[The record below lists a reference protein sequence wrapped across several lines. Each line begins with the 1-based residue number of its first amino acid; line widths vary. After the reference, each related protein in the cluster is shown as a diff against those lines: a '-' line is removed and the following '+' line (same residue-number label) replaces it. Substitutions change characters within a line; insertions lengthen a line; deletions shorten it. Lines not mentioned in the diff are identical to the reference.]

1 MVTQN
6 SSSQTKTSTR
16 IFVGFMAFLML
27 ASTIGLYASIV
38 MRSQNPASNDSSD
51 AQARLDANIQR
62 QQEAVAEQA
71 LELSAQWFDKFVQHK
86 SEVRAFNAA
95 SVTALATRDIT
106 VGDGAEITA
115 DFTDYSMYYI
125 GWLPD
130 ETIFD
135 SSFDDAANPTSLKA
149 PLPGSGS
156 YIEGWNEGVIGMRVG
171 GVREITIPSE
181 KGYGA
186 EGQGESIPPNSPLK
200 FIVMA
205 IPAVE
210 TPPFPAGTFALC
222 KEAYAGMYEGDT
234 AELCAMM
241 GYDNE
246 EQ

>member
-6 SSSQTKTSTR
+6 STNQTKTSTR
-16 IFVGFMAFLML
+16 IFVGFMAFLMV

-38 MRSQNPASNDSSD
+38 LRAQNPGEPQTATEAQTRLQAMTQEQEEAAS
-51 AQARLDANIQR
+51 Q
-62 QQEAVAEQA
+62 QA
-71 LELSAQWFDKFVQHK
+71 LELSARYFDQFVQYK
-86 SEVRAFNAA
+86 TEVKAFNAA
-95 SVTALATRDIT
+95 AVTELATRDIKT
-106 VGDGAEITA
+106 GEGAEITA

-135 SSFDDAANPTSLKA
+135 SSFDDAANPTSLKS

-181 KGYGA
+181 KGYGEA
-186 EGQGESIPPNSPLK
+186 GQGESIPPNTPLR

-205 IPAVE
+205 VEAVE
-210 TPPFPAGTFALC
+210 TPPFPAGTVAMC
-222 KEAYAGMYEGDT
+222 MKAYAGLTDDVESLCRQMYGNEA
-234 AELCAMM
+234 AE
-241 GYDNE
+241 
-246 EQ
+246 